1 MIRLHLDHRYRTR
14 IERRGVFVMGRW
26 VGMLVVDVDCLE
38 VVVVGVG
45 VVDFDNTI
53 VVADYCI
60 DTAAVVDLVVAG
72 VVGSDYWSIAAAT
85 LFDVVEFVAAVG
97 TKKIAQV

>member
-1 MIRLHLDHRYRTR
+1 
-14 IERRGVFVMGRW
+14 MGRW
-26 VGMLVVDVDCLE
+26 VGMLVEDVDCLE
-38 VVVVGVG
+38 VVVVG

-72 VVGSDYWSIAAAT
+72 VVDSDYWSIAAAT
-85 LFDVVEFVAAVG
+85 LFDVVVEFVVAVAVG